1 MALSDAKRHQITI
14 LTTRNDLSTSQTSKG
29 IHVVKT
35 DYSDNSLLAEFSGQD
50 VVISTLGDSALDLES
65 RAIEVAVRTSVT
77 RFIPSDFGIDTAD
90 RSLMKLVY
98 PLQKKVERQTQL
110 KKLAAN
116 HPSFSYTFLSS
127 GPWFD
132 LVGKILQSPFLYQL
146 EI

>member
-1 MALSDAKRHQITI
+1 M
-14 LTTRNDLSTSQTSKG
+14 
-29 IHVVKT
+29 
-35 DYSDNSLLAEFSGQD
+35 
-50 VVISTLGDSALDLES
+50 ISTLIRDSALDLES
-65 RAIEVAVRTSVT
+65 RVIEVAVRTSVT

-90 RSLMKLVY
+90 LSLMKLVY

-116 HPSFSYTFLSS
+116 HLSFSYTFLSS

-132 LVGKILQSPFLYQL
+132 PVGKILQSPFLCQL